1 MFTEKGMGNMYPEH
15 RDVMDNFIAMVRKSL
30 KASLCM
36 TMREAKYMWPEDVKD
51 GQQQYREPDISIL
64 CGNRSRKKLAYT
76 DVPRFV
82 AEVLSQSTEEMDRGE
97 KFHLYE
103 LIGVQEYW
111 LVDWRQRRVEIF
123 MLDDAGQKYELYDT
137 ISEKNKEELHII
149 SFPHIQID
157 FDELFDFER

>member
-36 TMREAKYMWPEDVKD
+36 AMREAKYMWPEDVKD

-82 AEVLSQSTEEMDRGE
+82 AEVLSQSTEEMDRE
-97 KFHLYE
+97 KNF
-103 LIGVQEYW
+103 
-111 LVDWRQRRVEIF
+111 IF
-123 MLDDAGQKYELYDT
+123 M
-137 ISEKNKEELHII
+137 S
-149 SFPHIQID
+149 
-157 FDELFDFER
+157 